1 MLDQV
6 AVGTEVVLGAVEDD
20 DPARVRRLAELGL
33 RPGAKVRVLRR
44 TAGGGRVVAIGD
56 DRVALARSVLAGIAV
71 VADGDGAEAGAT
83 A

>member
-71 VADGDGAEAGAT
+71 VADGDAAEAGAT